1 MKKIYAINGSPR
13 RNANTAIVLEH
24 ALKGAAAAGAATE
37 LIHLVDLHFGGCL
50 SCFAC
55 KLKGGPSYGRCVIK
69 DGLRAVL
76 DKLADADGLIL
87 GSPIYLGGESSLM
100 RAFMERLFFPVIRY
114 DAAGTSLVK
123 KKCPV
128 ALVYTMN
135 VSREQMG
142 DFGFEEQFGMSRL
155 LVKMLYG
162 SEAKTLYVCDT
173 KQFDDYSKYDA
184 PRFDPAHKEE
194 VHRQQ
199 FPKDCQDAYAMG
211 KAMAQG

>member
-24 ALKGAAAAGAATE
+24 ALKGAAEAGAATE

-69 DGLRAVL
+69 DDLRAFL
-76 DKLADADGLIL
+76 DKLTDADGLIL